1 MADKTAMKADR
12 MATFIAESWDPAIS
26 RASLINEVKVEL
38 SSLIFRSEDRV
49 TGAAESGIV
58 SAQTNRINLV
68 IFVFIKVCEFVITV
82 NSEITTN
89 FNGKER
95 I

>member
-1 MADKTAMKADR
+1 MAEKTAMKADR
-12 MATFIAESWDPAIS
+12 MAIFIADSWDPAIALTS
-26 RASLINEVKVEL
+26 PIKGVKVEL
-38 SSLIFRSEDRV
+38 SSLIFRSKYRV
-49 TGAAESGIV
+49 TGAAESGTV
-58 SAQTNRINLV
+58 SAQMNRKNLV

-89 FNGKER
+89 DNGKER